1 MSTQTSSSSAKAKI
15 LQKNDNDV
23 VIVTALRSAMTKVSV
38 EACARDFW
46 EAFTKCND
54 IQGKKGGFKDTR
66 PEEIL
71 SAVLRGA
78 YEKVSLDPTLIED
91 IQVGNVLPPGGGA
104 TAARMAALHAGIP
117 DTVPIATI
125 NRQCSSGLTAINTIA
140 NQISSG
146 QIEIGVGAC
155 TPQVPVVSPV

>member
-46 EAFTKCND
+46 EAFTKCN

-146 QIEIGVGAC
+146 QIEIGVG
-155 TPQVPVVSPV
+155 TYYVSEFSYA